1 MMSLQH
7 NDERIEQGTALP
19 LLEDFYTIQGEGHHA
34 GRAAFFIRL
43 GGCDIGCDYCDT
55 KFSWIPDMHQLTSV
69 DEIVQKVKSSGTDTV
84 VVTGG
89 EPLSYNLNTLCSI
102 LKASDYQ
109 LHLETSGVYPL
120 SGVWDWICV
129 SPKMHQ
135 KPQELVLNRANELKV
150 IIRDEKDFEWA
161 ELNKEEVGNNC
172 MLFLQPEWS
181 RYKKIIPSIIEYVK
195 NNTHWQ
201 ISLQV
206 HKFMHIP

>member
-1 MMSLQH
+1 MQQNNQH
-7 NDERIEQGTALP
+7 NNEQGAALP
-19 LLEDFYTIQGEGHHA
+19 LIEEFYTIQGEGHHA

-55 KFSWIPDMHQLTSV
+55 KFSWMPDMHQLTPI
-69 DEIVQKVKSSGTDTV
+69 DDIVEKVKLTGADTV

-89 EPLSYNLNTLCSI
+89 EPLSYNLNILCSI
-102 LKASDYQ
+102 FKASDYQ
-109 LHLETSGVYPL
+109 LHLETSGAYPL

-129 SPKMHQ
+129 SPKINQ
-135 KPQELVLNRANELKV
+135 KPQELLLARANELKV

-161 ELNKEEVGNNC
+161 ELNREKVGNEC
-172 MLFLQPEWS
+172 LLFLQPEWS
-181 RYKKIIPSIIEYVK
+181 RYKKIIPVIIDYVK